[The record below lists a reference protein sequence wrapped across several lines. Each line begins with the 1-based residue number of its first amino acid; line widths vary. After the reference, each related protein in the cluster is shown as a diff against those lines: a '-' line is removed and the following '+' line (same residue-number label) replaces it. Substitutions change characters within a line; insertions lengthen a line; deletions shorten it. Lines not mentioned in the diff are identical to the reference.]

1 MIILIYYSFTTLS
14 TIGFGDYHPVSDEER
29 IIIVCGLMSGVI
41 IFSYFMGVFIN
52 IL

>member
-14 TIGFGDYHPVSDEER
+14 TIGFGDYHPRSDEER

-41 IFSYFMGVFIN
+41 IFSYFMGVFIE